1 MSQDTNLFSAFKRP
15 RETISGITS
24 IPQPTSAL
32 KRSASN
38 QGLQQGG
45 RPSAPNFR
53 HSMLPARSGGSLAG
67 NLLDMG
73 AQASNRRESRIGGL
87 GGGGGGFNIPSS
99 RKSYAPT
106 SSTPQMMDQRR
117 SSIYSRPSMGAN
129 IGGGAGGSF
138 FGSSGGSAI
147 AGAGLGK
154 VTDPRP
160 LRDPNFRNKMAQE
173 IQEYLLRYNFELE
186 TKHNLGPKALS
197 SPMQKDFTTIFQW
210 LYHRM
215 DPNFKFSLKSVE
227 TEVMPLL
234 KGIKYPYLGNIT
246 KAQLGAVGGAN
257 NWPTYLGLLHWM
269 VQLVQALEN
278 FDSGHY
284 DDAIEQQSLD
294 IGTSKVGYRYLSQ
307 CYTTWLNDDDDFSPF
322 KDEMVEEFEARSAQ
336 DQESLVVLKAEYD
349 QLVSAISELEDESG
363 KSPLDRLKSEGETLR
378 NDQDKFRKFIDHQRE
393 KMGHIKAVNAALK
406 DEGEASRQEITRLE
420 VEKAELQQAVDRQ
433 GLSTADIDRMNT
445 EREKLIKGLEG
456 VEIKLEEANGV
467 AAGREAEAL
476 KKLELLEHAVK
487 RYNELGYKIG
497 VTSNGQSCE
506 IDIIPLTKAAQSAP
520 EGSSGD
526 DERLLY
532 DVGVGYNPRQVLTLD
547 LRHDVKP
554 TLNTFRN
561 EIATRIH
568 SAQDVSIKNQDRL
581 DNIQETLKDK
591 SEELETLEAKLS
603 AVNDEYSE
611 IKETSATETSASN
624 AEIEKLERELQSM
637 RINAQSGL
645 LALEQRL
652 QSVNIEYDQLAHGAH
667 VLREFYHAEIEKMLQ
682 TIINLKMHIQ
692 GSLAGWDAET
702 LEELETYRESLDKK
716 LSTGT
721 LTRDAKEIALCI
733 SYFKI
738 QLSRPKVVVLGH
750 STGCQDIMHYLC
762 RLEVSQQAHGQLDG
776 AILQAPVSD
785 REALAM
791 MMGKETYERSW
802 KHAQRLVKSGRGGDI
817 MPAQI
822 TKEVFEAPCSA
833 FRWYSLTSPNMDG
846 EDDFFSSD
854 IGEDI
859 LEGTFGAVVPAGTPL
874 LVCYS
879 GEDEFVPLTVDK
891 EGLVEKWVR
900 VCVRKGVNVD
910 VKNSGVVKKA
920 THNFAGC
927 EGEVFEDF
935 LGRVRRFLKV
945 VEDGGKFGAGG
956 AGTTTTT
963 TTTTTTSN
971 ATTATTATST
981 ITTTTTVGISG
992 TGGLGG
998 GLMSSK
1004 V

>member
-106 SSTPQMMDQRR
+106 SSTPQIMDQRR

-307 CYTTWLNDDDDFSPF
+307 CYTTWLNDDDDFTPF
-322 KDEMVEEFEARSAQ
+322 KNEMVEEFEARSAQ

-393 KMGHIKAVNAALK
+393 KMGHIKAVNTALK
-406 DEGEASRQEITRLE
+406 DEGEASRQEIARLE

-603 AVNDEYSE
+603 AINDEYSE

-692 GSLAGWDAET
+692 GSLAAWDAET

-716 LSTGT
+716 LS
-721 LTRDAKEIALCI
+721 
-733 SYFKI
+733 
-738 QLSRPKVVVLGH
+738 
-750 STGCQDIMHYLC
+750 
-762 RLEVSQQAHGQLDG
+762 RLR
-776 AILQAPVSD
+776 I
-785 REALAM
+785 
-791 MMGKETYERSW
+791 
-802 KHAQRLVKSGRGGDI
+802 
-817 MPAQI
+817 
-822 TKEVFEAPCSA
+822 
-833 FRWYSLTSPNMDG
+833 
-846 EDDFFSSD
+846 
-854 IGEDI
+854 
-859 LEGTFGAVVPAGTPL
+859 
-874 LVCYS
+874 
-879 GEDEFVPLTVDK
+879 
-891 EGLVEKWVR
+891 
-900 VCVRKGVNVD
+900 
-910 VKNSGVVKKA
+910 
-920 THNFAGC
+920 
-927 EGEVFEDF
+927 
-935 LGRVRRFLKV
+935 
-945 VEDGGKFGAGG
+945 
-956 AGTTTTT
+956 
-963 TTTTTTSN
+963 
-971 ATTATTATST
+971 
-981 ITTTTTVGISG
+981 
-992 TGGLGG
+992 
-998 GLMSSK
+998 
-1004 V
+1004 

>member
-15 RETISGITS
+15 RETLSGMTGLS
-24 IPQPTSAL
+24 AIPQPTSAL

-87 GGGGGGFNIPSS
+87 GGGGGGGFNIPSS

-117 SSIYSRPSMGAN
+117 SSMYSRPSVGAN
-129 IGGGAGGSF
+129 AGGAGGGGTF
-138 FGSSGGSAI
+138 FGTSGSSAI
-147 AGAGLGK
+147 AGAGSGK
-154 VTDPRP
+154 ITDPRP
-160 LRDPNFRNKMAQE
+160 LRDPNFRNKMAHE

-210 LYHRM
+210 LYHRL
-215 DPNFKFSLKSVE
+215 DPNFKFSLKGVE

-234 KGIKYPYLGNIT
+234 RGIKYPYLGNIT

-269 VQLVQALEN
+269 VQLAQALDN
-278 FDSGHY
+278 FDTGHY
-284 DDAIEQQSLD
+284 DDAMEQQNLD
-294 IGTSKVGYRYLSQ
+294 MGTSKVGYRYLSQ
-307 CYTTWLNDDDDFSPF
+307 CYTTWLNDEDDFTPF
-322 KDEMVEEFEARSAQ
+322 KNEMVEEFESRSAQ
-336 DQESLVVLKAEYD
+336 DQESLGGLQADYD
-349 QLVSAISELEDESG
+349 QLVHAISELEDESG

-393 KMGHIKAVNAALK
+393 KMGHIKAVNAALR
-406 DEGEASRQEITRLE
+406 DEGEAARQEIGKLE
-420 VEKAELQQAVDRQ
+420 AEKAELQQAVDRQ

-456 VEIKLEEANGV
+456 VEVKLDEANGV

-497 VTSNGQSCE
+497 VTLSSNGGQSCE

-547 LRHDVKP
+547 LRHEVKP
-554 TLNTFRN
+554 TLNNFRN

-568 SAQDVSIKNQDRL
+568 SAQDVSIENQDRL

-591 SEELETLEAKLS
+591 AEELETLEAKLS

-692 GSLAGWDAET
+692 GSLASWDSET

-716 LSTGT
+716 LS
-721 LTRDAKEIALCI
+721 
-733 SYFKI
+733 
-738 QLSRPKVVVLGH
+738 
-750 STGCQDIMHYLC
+750 
-762 RLEVSQQAHGQLDG
+762 RLR
-776 AILQAPVSD
+776 I
-785 REALAM
+785 
-791 MMGKETYERSW
+791 
-802 KHAQRLVKSGRGGDI
+802 
-817 MPAQI
+817 
-822 TKEVFEAPCSA
+822 
-833 FRWYSLTSPNMDG
+833 
-846 EDDFFSSD
+846 
-854 IGEDI
+854 
-859 LEGTFGAVVPAGTPL
+859 
-874 LVCYS
+874 
-879 GEDEFVPLTVDK
+879 
-891 EGLVEKWVR
+891 
-900 VCVRKGVNVD
+900 
-910 VKNSGVVKKA
+910 
-920 THNFAGC
+920 
-927 EGEVFEDF
+927 
-935 LGRVRRFLKV
+935 
-945 VEDGGKFGAGG
+945 
-956 AGTTTTT
+956 
-963 TTTTTTSN
+963 
-971 ATTATTATST
+971 
-981 ITTTTTVGISG
+981 
-992 TGGLGG
+992 
-998 GLMSSK
+998 
-1004 V
+1004 

>member
-15 RETISGITS
+15 RETLSAVNNLTS

-53 HSMLPARSGGSLAG
+53 HSMLPSRSGGSLAG

-73 AQASNRRESRIGGL
+73 AQTANRRESRIGGL

-117 SSIYSRPSMGAN
+117 SSMYSRPSVGAN
-129 IGGGAGGSF
+129 LGGGGIGGGGGVGGGGSF
-138 FGSSGGSAI
+138 FGTSGSSAI
-147 AGAGLGK
+147 AGAGSGK

-173 IQEYLLRYNFELE
+173 IQEYLLQYNFELE
-186 TKHNLGPKALS
+186 TKHNLGPRALS

-210 LYHRM
+210 LYHRL
-215 DPNFKFSLKSVE
+215 DPNFKFSLKAVE

-269 VQLVQALEN
+269 VQLVQALDN

-284 DDAIEQQSLD
+284 DEAIESQSLD

-307 CYTTWLNDDDDFSPF
+307 CYTTWLNDEDDFSPF
-322 KDEMVEEFEARSAQ
+322 KAEMVEEFEGRSAQ
-336 DQESLVVLKAEYD
+336 DAESLGGLQAEYD
-349 QLVSAISELEDESG
+349 ALVHAISELEDESG

-378 NDQDKFRKFIDHQRE
+378 NDQDKFRKFIEHQRE
-393 KMGHIKAVNAALK
+393 KMGHIRAVNGALK
-406 DEGEASRQEITRLE
+406 DEGESVRQEVGKLE
-420 VEKAELQQAVDRQ
+420 IEKVELQQAVDRQ

-456 VEIKLEEANGV
+456 VEVKLEEANGI

-497 VTSNGQSCE
+497 VTISNGQSCE

-554 TLNTFRN
+554 TLNNFRN

-568 SAQDVSIKNQDRL
+568 NAQDVSIKNQDRL

-591 SEELETLEAKLS
+591 AEELETLEAKLS

-667 VLREFYHAEIEKMLQ
+667 VLREFYHGEIEKMLQ

-692 GSLAGWDAET
+692 GSLAGLET
-702 LEELETYRESLDKK
+702 ETSEELEAYRESLDKK
-716 LSTGT
+716 LS
-721 LTRDAKEIALCI
+721 
-733 SYFKI
+733 
-738 QLSRPKVVVLGH
+738 
-750 STGCQDIMHYLC
+750 
-762 RLEVSQQAHGQLDG
+762 RLR
-776 AILQAPVSD
+776 I
-785 REALAM
+785 
-791 MMGKETYERSW
+791 
-802 KHAQRLVKSGRGGDI
+802 
-817 MPAQI
+817 
-822 TKEVFEAPCSA
+822 
-833 FRWYSLTSPNMDG
+833 
-846 EDDFFSSD
+846 
-854 IGEDI
+854 
-859 LEGTFGAVVPAGTPL
+859 
-874 LVCYS
+874 
-879 GEDEFVPLTVDK
+879 
-891 EGLVEKWVR
+891 
-900 VCVRKGVNVD
+900 
-910 VKNSGVVKKA
+910 
-920 THNFAGC
+920 
-927 EGEVFEDF
+927 
-935 LGRVRRFLKV
+935 
-945 VEDGGKFGAGG
+945 
-956 AGTTTTT
+956 
-963 TTTTTTSN
+963 
-971 ATTATTATST
+971 
-981 ITTTTTVGISG
+981 
-992 TGGLGG
+992 
-998 GLMSSK
+998 
-1004 V
+1004 